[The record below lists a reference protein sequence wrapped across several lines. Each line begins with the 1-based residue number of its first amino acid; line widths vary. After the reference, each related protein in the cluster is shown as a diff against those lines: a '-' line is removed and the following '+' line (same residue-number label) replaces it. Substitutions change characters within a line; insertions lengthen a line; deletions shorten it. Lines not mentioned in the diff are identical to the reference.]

1 MPILRLS
8 MPGARKHS
16 VAGIDRWRG
25 GWIVAES
32 PATAAGQREG
42 SIELWACESIDEAVE
57 RLSRA
62 KAVAIDMP
70 IALAESGT
78 RAAEADIR
86 AVLGSS
92 ARSVFTSPT
101 RAGAEA
107 MTQADATVV
116 NRAHGGPGI
125 SAQAFGLF
133 ASIRELRAALGGPGG
148 RHWWETHPETAF
160 VLMNDGV
167 PLASKRTGLGVAQR
181 LIHLRSAFGDL
192 DDLLLTTPAKV
203 PIDDVLDALG
213 ALWSALRIASGQAA
227 IYGPADRDDQGFAL
241 GIRV

>member
-1 MPILRLS
+1 MVPPAS
-8 MPGARKHS
+8 PSTGTS
-16 VAGIDRWRG
+16 VVAGIDRWRG

-32 PATAAGQREG
+32 APAPKAQSFA
-42 SIELWACESIDEAVE
+42 LWTCEHIDDAVD
-57 RLSRA
+57 RLSGA
-62 KAVAIDMP
+62 AVVAIDMP
-70 IALAESGT
+70 IALAQSGT
-78 RAAEADIR
+78 RSAEAEVR

-107 MTQADATVV
+107 TSQAEATTV

-133 ASIRELRAALGGPGG
+133 ASIRELRTALRGAHGN
-148 RHWWETHPETAF
+148 HWWETHPETAF
-160 VLMNDGV
+160 ARMNNGE

-181 LIHLRSAFGDL
+181 LVLLRPVFDGL
-192 DDLLLTTPAKV
+192 DDHLLMSPPKV
-203 PIDDVLDALG
+203 PIDDVLDALA
-213 ALWSALRIASGQAA
+213 ALWSARRIESGDAE
-227 IYGPADRDDQGFAL
+227 IYGSATRDDEGFAL